1 MSPTVRVTV
10 TVVFAFLAG
19 GVLASVHGPV
29 VAGVQQLRVLC
40 LAQTGN
46 VSTPW
51 CSTVIRYPNRLPAL
65 ALALLVAAVVVLAAL
80 LARWCLR
87 PLETLRGV
95 VARMGPTNLGQR
107 VGLARRDDVFSRL
120 GAALDALLDRI
131 AGGYASQSRFAATA
145 SHELRT
151 PLAVQRTLLEVGL
164 TSARTPDQLALLS
177 TQLLET
183 NRRNERLIEG
193 LLALSEAEQA
203 PLGHTPQR
211 LDAIAGTVV
220 EAHQDRAHAAGVDL
234 TLHAVATTI
243 AGEELLLERLVAN
256 LVQNGIAYNLPEHG
270 NVHVEVGP
278 EALVVTNAG
287 PVIATEEVDRLFDP
301 FYRGSGERLVNG
313 GGAGLGLTIT
323 RAIAQTHA
331 ATVTAAPGPAG
342 GLVVRVRFPS
352 ASGTSLR

>member
-1 MSPTVRVTV
+1 M
-10 TVVFAFLAG
+10 
-19 GVLASVHGPV
+19 
-29 VAGVQQLRVLC
+29 
-40 LAQTGN
+40 
-46 VSTPW
+46 
-51 CSTVIRYPNRLPAL
+51 
-65 ALALLVAAVVVLAAL
+65 
-80 LARWCLR
+80 
-87 PLETLRGV
+87 
-95 VARMGPTNLGQR
+95 
-107 VGLARRDDVFSRL
+107 
-120 GAALDALLDRI
+120 
-131 AGGYASQSRFAATA
+131 
-145 SHELRT
+145 
-151 PLAVQRTLLEVGL
+151 
-164 TSARTPDQLALLS
+164 
-177 TQLLET
+177 
-183 NRRNERLIEG
+183 
-193 LLALSEAEQA
+193 
-203 PLGHTPQR
+203 
-211 LDAIAGTVV
+211 V